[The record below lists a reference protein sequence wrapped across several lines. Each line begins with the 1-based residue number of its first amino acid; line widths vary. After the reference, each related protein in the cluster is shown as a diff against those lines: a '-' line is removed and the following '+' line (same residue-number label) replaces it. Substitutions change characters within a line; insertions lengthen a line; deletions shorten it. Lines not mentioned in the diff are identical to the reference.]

1 MLNKEDI
8 LRYLSEY
15 KRSHTDKY
23 HISKLGIFGSY
34 ARNEA
39 GEGSDI
45 DVVVGFDKPN
55 LFNLSAIMLDLKEHF
70 KTEVDVVALWDKM
83 NPKLKKRI
91 DRDAIYV

>member
-1 MLNKEDI
+1 MLKREDI

-15 KRSHTDKY
+15 KKSHSDEY
-23 HISKLGIFGSY
+23 HINKLGIFGSY

-39 GEGSDI
+39 KEQSDI
-45 DVVVGFDKPN
+45 DVVVSFNKPN
-55 LFNLSAIMLDLKEHF
+55 LFNLSAIMLDLREHF
-70 KTEVDVVALWDKM
+70 KTDVDVIALWDKM

>member
-8 LRYLSEY
+8 LLYLGEY
-15 KRSHTDKY
+15 KITHSDEY

-34 ARNEA
+34 ARDEA
-39 GEGSDI
+39 KEKSDI

-70 KTEVDVVALWDKM
+70 KTDVDVIALWDKM